1 MQELANGL
9 LFPEGPTWL
18 GDGSLIVVEIA
29 AGRLTRIEQDIYPL
43 EMPNGIALSP
53 DEKTLVLVDTGRQAR
68 DGAQRRPGTDCRHGT
83 DRAGWSHRE
92 HRRKP
97 CNRFT

>member
-29 AGRLTRIEQDIYPL
+29 AG
-43 EMPNGIALSP
+43 AP
-53 DEKTLVLVDTGRQAR
+53 DA
-68 DGAQRRPGTDCRHGT
+68 
-83 DRAGWSHRE
+83 DRAGWCLPHCR
-92 HRRKP
+92 
-97 CNRFT
+97 NFM